1 MNVKDRLRF
10 ALQAL
15 RGASLRTF
23 LMLIAMAIGVASV
36 IILTSLGEGA
46 RRYVVGE
53 FASLGTNL
61 LIVLPG
67 RNETTGGAPPMLSET
82 PRDLTLDDAMAL
94 LRSRHVRLV
103 APINVGA
110 SAISYGGLDRDAV
123 IMGATASLLPVR
135 HMQLAQG
142 HFLPEMDVERAAPVC
157 VIGAKIRDELF
168 AGKPALGEWVRI
180 GDRRFRVIGVLVAGG
195 ESMGTNTD
203 ELVVIPVGSAQQL
216 FNTATLFRILVEVK
230 TREEIPAAQQ
240 EVIDI
245 LRKRHDGEEDVT
257 VITQDAIL
265 ATFDR
270 ILTALTY
277 TVAGIGAISLL
288 VAGIL
293 IMNVML
299 VAVAQRTGEIGLLK
313 AVGATGGQVLSLFL
327 IEAILL
333 SLLGGMIGLVLGGFG
348 AWLIH
353 QFYPMLP
360 TMPPVWAVLSALL
373 VAIATGMIFGA
384 LPARRAARLDPV
396 QSLSRR

>member
-1 MNVKDRLRF
+1 VNVKDRLRF

>member
-1 MNVKDRLRF
+1 VSIKDHLLF

-46 RRYVVGE
+46 RRYVVGQ
-53 FASLGTNL
+53 FSSLGTNL
-61 LIVLPG
+61 LIILPG
-67 RNETTGGAPPMLSET
+67 RNETTGGAPPLLSET
-82 PRDLTLDDAMAL
+82 PRDLTIDDAMSL
-94 LRSRHVRLV
+94 LRNRYVRYV
-103 APINVGA
+103 APINVGS
-110 SAISYGGLDRDAV
+110 SAISYGGLERDAV

-135 HMQLAQG
+135 HLKLAQG
-142 HFLPEMDVERAAPVC
+142 QFLPEMDAERTAPVC

-168 AGKPALGEWVRI
+168 GAKRALGEWVRI
-180 GDRRFRVIGVLVAGG
+180 GDRRFRVIGILVAEG

-203 ELVVIPVGSAQQL
+203 ELVVIPVASAEQL
-216 FNTATLFRILVEVK
+216 FNTATLFRILVEIK
-230 TREEIPAAQQ
+230 SREDIPAAQQ
-240 EVIDI
+240 EVIDT

-265 ATFDR
+265 STFDR
-270 ILTALTY
+270 ILTALTF
-277 TVAGIGAISLL
+277 TVGGIGAISLL

-293 IMNVML
+293 VMNVML
-299 VAVAQRTGEIGLLK
+299 VAVTQRTGEIGLLK
-313 AVGATGGQVLSLFL
+313 AVGATSGQVLSLFL

-333 SLLGGMIGLVLGGFG
+333 SLLGGLVGLLLGAFG

-353 QFYPMLP
+353 QLYPVLP
-360 TMPPVWAVLSALL
+360 TMPPLWAVLAALL
-373 VAIATGMIFGA
+373 VAIVTGLIFGA

>member
-1 MNVKDRLRF
+1 MSIADRLRF

-15 RGASLRTF
+15 RGASMRTL
-23 LMLIAMAIGVASV
+23 LMLIAMSIGVASV
-36 IILTSLGEGA
+36 VVLTSLGEGA

-67 RNETTGGAPPMLSET
+67 RNETTGGAPPLLSET
-82 PRDLTLDDAMAL
+82 PRDLTIADSQAL
-94 LRSRHVRLV
+94 MRSRHVRYV

-110 SAISYGGLDRDAV
+110 AAIAFGGLDRDAA
-123 IMGATASLLPVR
+123 IMGATASLQPVR
-135 HMQLAQG
+135 HLKLAQG
-142 HFLPEMDVERAAPVC
+142 SFLPEMDPELAAPVC

-168 AGKPALGEWVRI
+168 GKQPALGQWVRI

-203 ELVVIPVGSAQQL
+203 ELVVVPVGSAQQL
-216 FNTATLFRILVEVK
+216 FNTQTLFRNLIEVK
-230 TREEIPAAQQ
+230 TREAIPLAQQ
-240 EVIDI
+240 EVISI
-245 LRKRHDGEEDVT
+245 LRDRHDGEEDVT

-270 ILTALTY
+270 ILTALTF
-277 TVAGIGAISLL
+277 TVGGIGAISLI

-299 VAVAQRTGEIGLLK
+299 VAVTQRTSEIGLLK
-313 AVGATGGQVLSLFL
+313 SIGATGSQVLSLFL
-327 IEAILL
+327 IEAVLL
-333 SLLGGMIGLVLGGFG
+333 SLFGGLIGLLIGGFG

-353 QFYPMLP
+353 QLYPVLP
-360 TMPPVWAVLSALL
+360 TMPPLWAVLSALL
-373 VAIATGMIFGA
+373 VAIATGVIFGA

>member
-1 MNVKDRLRF
+1 MSIEDRLRF

-61 LIVLPG
+61 LIILPG

-82 PRDLTLDDAMAL
+82 PRDLTLDDALAL
-94 LRSRHVRLV
+94 TRSHHVRYV

-110 SAISYGGLDRDAV
+110 AAISHDGLDRDAV

-135 HMQLAQG
+135 HLKLAQG
-142 HFLPEMDVERAAPVC
+142 HFLPEMDAERAAPVC

-168 AGKPALGEWVRI
+168 AGKQALGEWVRI
-180 GDRRFRVIGVLVAGG
+180 GDRRFRVIGVLIAGG

-240 EVIDI
+240 EVIDT
-245 LRKRHDGEEDVT
+245 LRERHDGEEDVT

-265 ATFDR
+265 STFDR
-270 ILTALTY
+270 ILTALTF
-277 TVAGIGAISLL
+277 TVGGIGAISLL

-299 VAVAQRTGEIGLLK
+299 VAVTQRTGEIGLLK

-333 SLLGGMIGLVLGGFG
+333 SLLGGLSGLALGAFG

-353 QFYPMLP
+353 QLYPVLP
-360 TMPPVWAVLSALL
+360 TMPPLWAVLSALM

>member
-1 MNVKDRLRF
+1 MNIADRLRF

-15 RGASLRTF
+15 RGASLRTL

-36 IILTSLGEGA
+36 VILTSLGEGA

-67 RNETTGGAPPMLSET
+67 RNETTGGAPPLLSET
-82 PRDLTLDDAMAL
+82 PRDLTLADAQAL
-94 LRSRHVRLV
+94 LRSRHVRYV

-110 SAISYGGLDRDAV
+110 AAIAYGNRDREAA

-135 HMQLAQG
+135 HLKLAQG
-142 HFLPEMDVERAAPVC
+142 NFLPELDVERATPVA
-157 VIGAKIRDELF
+157 VIGAKISEELF
-168 AGKPALGEWVRI
+168 ARRSALGEWVRI
-180 GDRRFRVIGVLVAGG
+180 GDRRFRVIGVLEAGG
-195 ESMGTNTD
+195 QSMGTNTD
-203 ELVVIPVGSAQQL
+203 ELVVIPVASAQQL
-216 FNTATLFRILVEVK
+216 FNTETLFRILIEVK
-230 TREEIPAAQQ
+230 TREAIPLAQQ
-240 EVIDI
+240 EVIAI
-245 LRKRHDGEEDVT
+245 LRDRHDGEEDVT

-270 ILTALTY
+270 ILTALTF
-277 TVAGIGAISLL
+277 TVGGIGAISLL

-299 VAVAQRTGEIGLLK
+299 VAVTQRTSEIGLLK
-313 AVGATGGQVLSLFL
+313 AIGATGAQVLSLFL

-333 SLLGGMIGLVLGGFG
+333 SLFGALLGLLIGAFG

-353 QFYPMLP
+353 QLYPVLP
-360 TMPPVWAVLSALL
+360 TVPPLWAVLSALL
-373 VAIATGMIFGA
+373 VAISTGMLFGA